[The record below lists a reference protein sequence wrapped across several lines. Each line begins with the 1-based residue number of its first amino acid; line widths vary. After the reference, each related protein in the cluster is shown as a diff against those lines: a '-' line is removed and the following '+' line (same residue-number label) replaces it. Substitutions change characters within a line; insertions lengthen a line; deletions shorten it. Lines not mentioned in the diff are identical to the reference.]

1 MKYAAKF
8 HHKGNVLA
16 ACDEGLL
23 GKTFSSGKLRLTV
36 KKEFYFDGKL
46 ISKEELEGLMEKAE
60 ILNLVGEGVIKVAKG
75 LGMVEDVNAILK
87 IGNVPHLQVLKVQ
100 HNNGR

>member
-23 GKTFSSGKLRLTV
+23 GKTFSSGKFRLTV

-46 ISKEELEGLMEKAE
+46 ISKEELEGLMGGAE
-60 ILNLVGEGVIKVAKG
+60 ILNLVGDGVIGVAKG
-75 LGMVEDVNAILK
+75 LGMDVDAVLK
-87 IGNVPHLQVLKVQ
+87 IGNVPHVQILKVRTS
-100 HNNGR
+100 NGES